1 MISYEERLRAHLAKY
16 KFRVLRVLESGAWR
30 GARTGVLAKR
40 PYILP
45 PEQQR
50 LNILAPFRERFWAEL
65 DAASGERR
73 LRLHRDFAHLTS
85 SQAMAFNLFYPL
97 VADRDWARAFLQ
109 GVLGLKDAAP
119 RTLAFEYAE
128 DPEEGT
134 HFDFFIE
141 LDAGSNSGSRGGGKV
156 YLEAKLC
163 ELGFGAADLDE
174 RHREKLAKVYAP
186 RLSALVEPK
195 WLEPDAF
202 FRRYQL
208 LRSLCYLD
216 KPESLLFI
224 VLPRANEPL
233 RKALEVLPDITAGAL
248 HNRVRTLYLE
258 EVVEKL
264 PALLRGRDEVLKA
277 HYREFAEKYLPA

>member
-1 MISYEERLRAHLAKY
+1 LISYEERLRAHLAKY

-45 PEQQR
+45 PEQHR
-50 LNILAPFRERFWAEL
+50 LNILAPFRERFWAEF

-73 LRLHRDFAHLTS
+73 LRLHRDFAHLNS

-97 VADRDWARAFLQ
+97 VANRDWARAFLQ

-141 LDAGSNSGSRGGGKV
+141 LERSGKI
-156 YLEAKLC
+156 YLEARLC
-163 ELGFGAADLDE
+163 ELAFGAADLDE
-174 RHREKLAKVYAP
+174 RHSEKLARVYAP

-208 LRSLCYLD
+208 LRSFCYLD
-216 KPESLLFI
+216 KPDSLLFI

-248 HNRVRTLYLE
+248 RNRVRTLYLE
-258 EVVEKL
+258 ELLEKL
-264 PALLRGRDEVLKA
+264 PALLRGRDEALKA
-277 HYREFAEKYLPA
+277 HYREFGEKYLPV